1 MYTLIQGHIYYVQER
16 GETMS
21 QLIWIGISE
30 HIDFIRNKLEEQ
42 GKLLLAEGVVL
53 KIQETNLGGY
63 TFFGINISTDQK
75 GIPLGEGNV
84 FSLRYSVAKILT
96 ELVLTAYEKR
106 ILQGIIKNN
115 YLYFTHEERLLIL
128 EKAMALLGA
137 SHPNRRKNTV
147 LQLIFDYL
155 ETERLLILEGF
166 IRFRLRTY
174 LEELND
180 AVEQAVDEYLAEKEY
195 NDFIRLLKYFI
206 DIQEPKI
213 ERVNVLIQPSGFFQ
227 LYDSCD
233 NIIKSDFLEN
243 FIADLADNELSYED
257 LLISTLITLAPNQI
271 TLHLPDPSGVKST
284 VSTIES
290 IFEERLHF
298 CTGCA
303 KCSNSRKHH
312 KKP

>member
-21 QLIWIGISE
+21 RLIWIGISE

-42 GKLLLAEGVVL
+42 SKLLLAEGVVL
-53 KIQETNLGGY
+53 KIREKELDRY
-63 TFFGINISTDQK
+63 TFFGINFSTDQK
-75 GIPLGEGNV
+75 GIPLGEGTV
-84 FSLRYSVAKILT
+84 FSLRYSIAKILT
-96 ELVLTAYEKR
+96 ELVITEYEKR
-106 ILQGIIKNN
+106 ILQGMLKNN
-115 YLYFTHEERLLIL
+115 YFYFTQEERQLIL
-128 EKAMALLGA
+128 DKALVFLGE
-137 SHPNRRKNTV
+137 SYPNRLKNTV

-155 ETERLLILEGF
+155 ETEQLLIVEGF

-180 AVEQAVDEYLAEKEY
+180 AVEQAVDEYLTEKEY
-195 NDFIRLLKYFI
+195 NDFIKLLKYFV

-233 NIIKSDFLEN
+233 NIIKSEYLEN
-243 FIADLADNELSYED
+243 FIADLAENELSYED
-257 LLISTLITLAPNQI
+257 LLISTLITLAPSQI
-271 TLHLPDPSGVKST
+271 ILHLPDPNGVKST

-290 IFEERLHF
+290 VFEERL
-298 CTGCA
+298 CLCNGCA
-303 KCSNSRKHH
+303 KCSNYKKHH

>member
-53 KIQETNLGGY
+53 KIQEKRLGGY

-75 GIPLGEGNV
+75 GIPLGEGTV
-84 FSLRYSVAKILT
+84 FSLRYSVAKVLT
-96 ELVLTAYEKR
+96 ELVIAEYEKR
-106 ILQGIIKNN
+106 ILQGMIKNN
-115 YLYFTHEERLLIL
+115 YLYFTREEQLLVL
-128 EKAMALLGA
+128 EKAVALLRET
-137 SHPNRRKNTV
+137 HPNRRKNTV

-180 AVEQAVDEYLAEKEY
+180 AVEQAVDEYLTEKEY
-195 NDFIRLLKYFI
+195 NDFIRLLKYFV

-233 NIIKSDFLEN
+233 NIIKSDYLEN
-243 FIADLADNELSYED
+243 FIADLAENELSYED

-271 TLHLPDPSGVKST
+271 ILHLPDPSGVAST

-290 IFEERLHF
+290 VFEERLF
-298 CTGCA
+298 LCNGCT
-303 KCSNSRKHH
+303 KCSNYKKHH